1 MEHTTFSIDIPLT
14 AEIIKIKIT
23 KSFKMKEKKEKQA
36 KGGDF
41 FRNSINDSPLNDLCI
56 IY

>member
-14 AEIIKIKIT
+14 AEVIKIKIT